1 MNSLVDH
8 RVIQALYRAS
18 QAGVKIDL
26 CIRGICCLRPGVPG
40 VSDNIRVMSVIGRFL
55 EHERVFVFGPE
66 GKQSFFLSSAD
77 WMPRNLYRRVE
88 VMFPVESEKLREQI
102 RHEVIGPLR
111 ADRGCA
117 YELDAQGEYQRRP
130 LPEGKTHRRMQA
142 EVMDRVQHRG
152 SSPPGN
158 GV

>member
-1 MNSLVDH
+1 
-8 RVIQALYRAS
+8 
-18 QAGVKIDL
+18 
-26 CIRGICCLRPGVPG
+26 
-40 VSDNIRVMSVIGRFL
+40 VIGRFL

-102 RHEVIGPLR
+102 RHEVIEPLR

-117 YELDAQGEYQRRP
+117 YELGADGDYRKRP
-130 LPEGKTHRRMQA
+130 LPEGKTHRRYQA

-152 SSPPGN
+152 SSPPDGN